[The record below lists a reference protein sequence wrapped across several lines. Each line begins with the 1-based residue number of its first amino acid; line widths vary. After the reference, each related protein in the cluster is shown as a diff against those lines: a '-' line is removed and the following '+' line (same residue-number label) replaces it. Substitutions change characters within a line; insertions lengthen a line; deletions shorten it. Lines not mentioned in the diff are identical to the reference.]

1 MSMAR
6 KGAKNISVLRPGHGV
21 ALLKWG
27 KESDNASINFLNCP
41 KAGRIS
47 IYFADTHP
55 WCSHNCIDEALM
67 IRHVGLLQA
76 GKHDGQCIN

>member
-6 KGAKNISVLRPGHGV
+6 KGAKNISVLRRIVGTDRNSG
-21 ALLKWG
+21 
-27 KESDNASINFLNCP
+27 NASINFLNCP
-41 KAGRIS
+41 EAGRIS
-47 IYFADTHP
+47 IYFADTQP